1 MPRNHRGGDS
11 KRRLNVG
18 RWAFILTLAMKK
30 CVVTGAAG
38 FIGSH
43 LCESLLADGINVVG
57 IDAFIPYYPADV
69 KRKNLQPALEHS
81 RFEFQELDL
90 RTDSLDAA
98 LDGADTV
105 IHLAA
110 MPGLRRSW
118 SEFELYSSCNI
129 NGTQRLLDAVHHSS
143 VEHFI
148 CGSTSSVYGKEAV
161 GQESAELA
169 PASPYGL
176 TKLAAENLCRAYEMN
191 FGLPVTVLRLFS
203 VYGPRQRPDMAY
215 TILIDCLLHSK
226 PFTRLGTGE
235 QTRSNTFVTDCVQG
249 IRLAAAKPDRSIGET
264 FNIGGGEVV
273 SLNEVITILESLTSS
288 KLSINPG
295 PLCPGDQLHTRAN
308 IDKAMDL
315 LGYLPS
321 TAVREGLAA
330 QLEWRGAVSA
340 I

>member
-1 MPRNHRGGDS
+1 
-11 KRRLNVG
+11 
-18 RWAFILTLAMKK
+18 MKQ

-43 LCESLLADGINVVG
+43 LCESLLADEINVVG
-57 IDAFIPYYPADV
+57 IDAFIPYYDPEI
-69 KRKNLQPALEHS
+69 KRKNLRTALDHA
-81 RFEFQELDL
+81 RFEFLELDL
-90 RTDSLDAA
+90 RTDSLESA
-98 LDGADTV
+98 LEGCDTV

-118 SEFELYSSCNI
+118 SEFELYSSCNV
-129 NGTQRLLDAVHHSS
+129 NGTQRLLDAAHRSS
-143 VEHFI
+143 VKHFI
-148 CGSTSSVYGKEAV
+148 YGSTSSVYGKEAV
-161 GQESAELA
+161 GAESAELA
-169 PASPYGL
+169 PASPYGI

-191 FGLPVTVLRLFS
+191 FDLPVTILRLYS

-215 TILIDCLLHSK
+215 TILIDCLLKSM

-235 QTRSNTFVTDCVQG
+235 QTRSNTFVKDCVEG
-249 IRLAAAKPDRSIGET
+249 IRLAADKPDRSIGET

-288 KLSINPG
+288 KLIITPG
-295 PLCPGDQLHTRAN
+295 PSSPGDQLHTRAN
-308 IDKAMDL
+308 IDKATDL
-315 LGYLPS
+315 LGYHPS

-330 QLEWRGAVSA
+330 QLDWKSAVST